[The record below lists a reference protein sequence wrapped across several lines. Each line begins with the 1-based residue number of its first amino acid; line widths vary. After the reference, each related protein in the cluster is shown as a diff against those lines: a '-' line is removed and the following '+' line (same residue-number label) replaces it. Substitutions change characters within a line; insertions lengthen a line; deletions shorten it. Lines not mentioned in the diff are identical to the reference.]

1 MEQWLNFYAPGGKFL
16 GGYTL
21 QGKFAGEMKATA
33 ELLAAE
39 NGIRPE
45 NITIKVENRK
55 GRDKA

>member
-1 MEQWLNFYAPGGKFL
+1 MEHWLNFYAPGGKFL

-21 QGKFAGEMKATA
+21 QGTFAGEMQATA